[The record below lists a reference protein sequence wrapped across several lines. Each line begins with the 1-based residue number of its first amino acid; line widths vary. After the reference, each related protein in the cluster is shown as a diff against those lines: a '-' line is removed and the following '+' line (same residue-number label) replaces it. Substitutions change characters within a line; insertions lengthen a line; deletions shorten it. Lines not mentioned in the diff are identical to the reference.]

1 MPEQVVR
8 DVIDEYAHLGR
19 DVTARRSHCGNVPGR
34 RAHAVQTAST
44 HAAGS
49 AADVTQPMIVTAW
62 NGAIA
67 GGGLV
72 GGYGLDTRGP
82 AAWFLV
88 PPRYVNPARSC
99 ESVLLIRSDDQGVTG
114 SPAKTIASDA
124 PSARLGARHP
134 RVVQALPE
142 ISLS

>member
-1 MPEQVVR
+1 MLEQVVR
-8 DVIDEYAHLGR
+8 DVIDEYAQLGR

-72 GGYGLDTRGP
+72 GGYGFDTRGAGSMVSRP
-82 AAWFLV
+82 AAL
-88 PPRYVNPARSC
+88 C
-99 ESVLLIRSDDQGVTG
+99 ESSKVLRKRFADPLRRSGCDR
-114 SPAKTIASDA
+114 IASQDH
-124 PSARLGARHP
+124 R
-134 RVVQALPE
+134 
-142 ISLS
+142 